1 MRQYS
6 IDQVEL
12 SWLNLDFKA
21 GLSAGTSIVEAITAG
36 GFSMTATANG
46 NATRTY
52 DPNRMG
58 TVTVTTDQ
66 TSLIHRQLT
75 AIWNQDKV
83 AATRDKVGPMKMNDA
98 SSGDVVTWK
107 NAHIAN
113 RTPVSRGTEAVTFAW
128 VFNFEEADDL
138 PNENNL
144 TNVVGA

>member
-12 SWLNLDFKA
+12 SWRGLDFKE
-21 GLSAGTSIVEAITAG
+21 GLSAGTSIVEALTAG
-36 GFSMTATANG
+36 GFAMTATAIG
-46 NATRTY
+46 RATRTY

-66 TSLIHRQLT
+66 TSDITRQLT
-75 AIWNQDKV
+75 AIWNQDKI
-83 AATRDKVGPMKMNDA
+83 AATRDKVGPMKMFDA

-113 RTPVSRGTEAVTFAW
+113 RVPVSRGTEVVSFAW

-138 PNENNL
+138 PNLTNL

>member
-12 SWLNLDFKA
+12 SWLNLDFKD
-21 GLSAGTSIVEAITAG
+21 GLSAGTSISEALNAG
-36 GFSMTATANG
+36 GFGVTATANG
-46 NATRTY
+46 KATRTY
-52 DPNRMG
+52 DPNRTG
-58 TVTVTTDQ
+58 TVTVTVDQ
-66 TSLIHRQLT
+66 TSTIHRQLT
-75 AIWNQDKV
+75 AVWNQDKV
-83 AATRDKVGPMKMNDA
+83 PATRDKVGPMLMNDA

-113 RTPVSRGTEAVTFAW
+113 RMPVQRGTEVTQFAW
-128 VFNFEEADDL
+128 VFNFEGADDL

>member
-12 SWLNLDFKA
+12 SWLNLDFKE

-36 GFSMTATANG
+36 GFAATATANG

-58 TVTVTTDQ
+58 TVTVTVDQ
-66 TSLIHRQLT
+66 TSTIHRQLT
-75 AIWNQDKV
+75 AVWNQDKV
-83 AATRDKVGPMKMNDA
+83 PATRDKVGPMKMNDA

-107 NAHIAN
+107 NAHITN
-113 RTPVSRGTEAVTFAW
+113 RVPVTRGTESATFAW
-128 VFNFEEADDL
+128 VFNFEKADDL
-138 PNENNL
+138 PSVNNL